1 MNMTIYHFNKV
12 VKSEANREISRR
24 YDAYDNVESINIVE
38 DRDGY
43 KINAIVNVLG
53 KKTECFLWMNGQEE
67 ITNWKCNCIWC
78 EEDNA
83 CGHIGAVILKLM
95 NLSVDHIPYYY
106 QGDKEKKIK
115 ELKNEIEK
123 IRRMNENKR
132 LLQESYR
139 ILARSR
145 DNYENNL
152 EDCINNNTYELE
164 ATMDFDYESE
174 EYFLTYRIGN
184 EKKYVVR
191 SVDSLLSNID
201 KKEMVRYGKLLSFR
215 HTLHAFTEDAQKQIQ
230 FMRYTLQKEENKEEY
245 YYYDYYRNNSIG
257 KQLYIGKNNIDEF
270 FSTYNTLKS
279 NMNMDFEVSENP
291 IQLNIYF
298 EDDLYRISLRDKDY
312 ILGDTNAYQIF
323 DERNS
328 YKIVQYL
335 LDVNGKTVELLESL
349 MINDL
354 VIKKEEYLEFYKY
367 VFSDINDYFIIET
380 DNQEL
385 IEEIDNYDNIR
396 LYGDIDEEEQ
406 ICIELKYFNESGDFI
421 SGFNEDNITTFQQ
434 DLVETYIKKYASVVD
449 KTNHIAYLNVND
461 EMAYTFASEGIE
473 YLKQYCDIYVS
484 EQLLNLGKKNN
495 YSIQVGVRIENNL
508 LEIDI
513 NSVEIP
519 KDELAYVLSS
529 YRRKKKFH
537 KLKNGNLIYL
547 NSPQLEEL
555 DELLEDYHIL
565 EKDIHNGSITM
576 DSYRMFS
583 IDQKAEESEYIQI
596 DRSKSF
602 QQQIQNFK
610 SMDVKDYQI
619 PKSYDTI
626 LRDYQKD
633 GYRWLNIM
641 SDYGFNGILADD
653 MGLGKTLQV
662 IAMLDGKEEKGTSIV
677 ICPSSLIY
685 NWEDEVHKF
694 SKSLSIIPVCGSAE
708 TRKGIIMSWKNYD
721 VLVTSY
727 DYIRRDVELYEDID
741 FNYVIL
747 DEAQYIKNQKTK
759 NAVSVKK
766 LKAKHRLALTG
777 TPIENSLAE
786 LWSIFDFLM
795 PDYLFNYHYFL
806 SHYETDIVKNHDE
819 KKQNELKKLVTP
831 FILRRNKKEVLK
843 ELPDK
848 IEKTQVIEFNEEE
861 NKLYLANLAQC
872 NRELQELT
880 NMQTSGKIQILAML
894 TRLRQLCCEPRLLYE
909 NIYTPSTKLKFCVD
923 LIETIH
929 ENGQKTLL
937 FSSFTSVLDLI
948 AKELHSRGISF
959 YILTGKTD
967 KEERRELVAKFQKD
981 KTAVFLI
988 SLKAGGTGLNL
999 TAAQSV
1005 IHYDPWWNLSAQN
1018 QATDRAYRIGQNE
1031 NVQVYKLVM
1040 KDSIEEKIQKL
1051 QNLKKDLADTFVENN
1066 DGSITNM
1073 SQEELIELFKM

>member
-1 MNMTIYHFNKV
+1 MKITDYHFNNI
-12 VKSEANREISRR
+12 VKSESNREISRR
-24 YDAYDNVESINIVE
+24 YDAYNNVESIDIEE
-38 DRDGY
+38 DSNGY

-53 KKTECFLWMNGQEE
+53 KKTECFLWMNKQEE
-67 ITNWKCNCIWC
+67 ITKWECNCIWC

-95 NLSVDHIPYYY
+95 TLSIDHIPYHYRS
-106 QGDKEKKIK
+106 DK
-115 ELKNEIEK
+115 ELKIKKVNEEMQRT
-123 IRRMNENKR
+123 RRKNENMR
-132 LLQESYR
+132 LLKQSYR
-139 ILARSR
+139 ILALSKM
-145 DNYENNL
+145 NYRNNL
-152 EDCINNNTYELE
+152 EDLLNNDTYELE
-164 ATMDFDYESE
+164 ATMVYDQERE
-174 EYFLTYRIGN
+174 EYFLTYRVGN
-184 EKKYVVR
+184 EKKYILR

-201 KKEMVRYGKLLSFR
+201 NKEMVRYGKLLSFR

-230 FMRYTLQKEENKEEY
+230 FMRYVLQKEEDKEEHY
-245 YYYDYYRNNSIG
+245 YYGYYRNNTIG
-257 KQLYIGKNNIDEF
+257 KQLYIKRDNIDEF
-270 FSTYNTLKS
+270 FSTYNTLQDDT
-279 NMNMDFEVSENP
+279 NMTFEISEDP
-291 IQLNIYF
+291 IQLHMLF
-298 EDDLYRISLRDKDY
+298 EDDIYRISLKDKDY
-312 ILGDTNAYQIF
+312 LLGENNAYKIIS
-323 DERNS
+323 DRKS
-328 YKIVQYL
+328 YKIIQYT
-335 LDVNGKTVELLESL
+335 LDDNGKTVKLLESL
-349 MINDL
+349 TVNDFACE
-354 VIKKEEYLEFYKY
+354 KDYYSEFYKY
-367 VFSDINDYFIIET
+367 VLSDILDYISIET
-380 DNQEL
+380 DDQTL
-385 IEEIDNYDNIR
+385 IEEIDTYDNIR
-396 LYGDIDEEEQ
+396 LYGDIDDEDQ
-406 ICIELKYFNESGDFI
+406 VCIELKYFNESGDFI
-421 SGFNEDNITTFQQ
+421 PGFNDDNITTFKQ
-434 DLVETYIKKYASVVD
+434 DIVETYIIKYASVVD

-461 EMAYTFASEGIE
+461 ESTYTFVSEGIE

-484 EQLLNLGKKNN
+484 EQLLNLGKKNT

-537 KLKNGNLIYL
+537 RLKNGNLIYL

-555 DELLEDYHIL
+555 DELLEDYHIS
-565 EKDIHNGSITM
+565 EKDINNGSITM
-576 DSYRMFS
+576 DAYRMFS
-583 IDQKAEESEYIQI
+583 VDQKAEEVKYIQVE
-596 DRSKSF
+596 RSKSF

-610 SMDVKDYQI
+610 SIDANAYQI
-619 PKSYDTI
+619 PKPYDAI
-626 LRDYQKD
+626 LRDYQKE
-633 GYRWLNIM
+633 GYRWLNII

-694 SKSLSIIPVCGSAE
+694 SKSLNIIPVCGNAE
-708 TRKGIIMSWKNYD
+708 IRKGIIMGWKKYD

-727 DYIRRDVELYEDID
+727 DYLRRDVELYETID
-741 FNYVIL
+741 FDYVIL

-759 NAVSVKK
+759 NAISVKK

-795 PDYLFNYHYFL
+795 PNYLFNYHYFL

-819 KKQNELKKLVTP
+819 KKQIELKKLVTP

-848 IEKTQVIEFNEEE
+848 IEKTQIIEFNEEE

-880 NMQTSGKIQILAML
+880 HMQTNGKIQILAML

-909 NIYTPSTKLKFCVD
+909 NIYNPSTKLKFCVD

-948 AKELHSRGISF
+948 AEELYSRGISF
-959 YILTGKTD
+959 YMLTGKTD
-967 KEERRELVAKFQKD
+967 KEERRGLVDKFQKD

-1040 KDSIEEKIQKL
+1040 KNSIEEKIQKL

-1073 SQEELIELFKM
+1073 SQDELMELFKM